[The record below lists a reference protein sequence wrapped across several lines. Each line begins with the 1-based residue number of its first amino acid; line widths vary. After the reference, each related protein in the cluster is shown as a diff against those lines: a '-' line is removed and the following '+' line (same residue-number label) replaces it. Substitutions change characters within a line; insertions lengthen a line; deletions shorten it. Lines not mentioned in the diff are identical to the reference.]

1 MSRYSKI
8 RKELV
13 DNIKQQVRFG
23 ESKHEAK
30 KQAIREARENGER
43 FTAIQGNL
51 QLHDAE
57 LLYRR
62 NGAVCPLGGDKIQ
75 LQGREFCQAIRP
87 QLPERQYRPSS
98 QRMDDTHKGVCA
110 GLRFSMSCA

>member
-43 FTAIQGNL
+43 FTSIQGIYSYMTL
-51 QLHDAE
+51 DCYIKETERFIRWATKRFRT
-57 LLYRR
+57 Y
-62 NGAVCPLGGDKIQ
+62 PKI
-75 LQGREFCQAIRP
+75 
-87 QLPERQYRPSS
+87 
-98 QRMDDTHKGVCA
+98 DKGVV
-110 GLRFSMSCA
+110 